1 MIGVGV
7 LGWEARFDLRLF
19 IRLVHLKVYVL
30 LASLMRITLKLYLL
44 YPMSIPTYLM

>member
-7 LGWEARFDLRLF
+7 LGWEARFDLILFRL
-19 IRLVHLKVYVL
+19 ICLTVSIL
-30 LASLMRITLKLYLL
+30 LDSLMRVTLKLYLL